1 MSKAQK
7 FYLMAVVAFW
17 GALIYAVIWGLVSW
31 LINVPPTYEVTIGSF
46 SITINRWFDVILF
59 PLYLNLILSVYLW
72 LLPVLERRGAD
83 HDYLAEGLFIGLGG
97 GLDASIV
104 AGLVAGLFIGLG
116 AGLVASLVAG
126 LVAGLVASIVAGL
139 IVGLIVGPGA
149 GFGASIVAG
158 LIVGLVMGLFMGLG
172 VGLVIGLGASLVAL
186 IVLAIKAIV
195 GMHKRA
201 FKNLSD

>member
-1 MSKAQK
+1 VSKARK

-17 GALIYAVIWGLVSW
+17 GALIYAVGWWLVSW
-31 LINVPPTYEVTIGSF
+31 LTNASTTYEVAIGSF

-139 IVGLIVGPGA
+139 IVGL
-149 GFGASIVAG
+149 
-158 LIVGLVMGLFMGLG
+158 VMGLFMGLG

-201 FKNLSD
+201 LKKMSD

>member
-17 GALIYAVIWGLVSW
+17 GVLIYAVGWGLVSW
-31 LINVPPTYEVTIGSF
+31 LTNVPPTYEVTVGSF

-104 AGLVAGLFIGLG
+104 AGLIA
-116 AGLVASLVAG
+116 
-126 LVAGLVASIVAGL
+126 
-139 IVGLIVGPGA
+139 
-149 GFGASIVAG
+149 
-158 LIVGLVMGLFMGLG
+158 GLVMGLFMGLG

-201 FKNLSD
+201 F

>member
-17 GALIYAVIWGLVSW
+17 GALIYAVGWWLVSW
-31 LINVPPTYEVTIGSF
+31 LTNASTTYEVAIGSF

-97 GLDASIV
+97 GL
-104 AGLVAGLFIGLG
+104 
-116 AGLVASLVAG
+116 
-126 LVAGLVASIVAGL
+126 
-139 IVGLIVGPGA
+139 
-149 GFGASIVAG
+149 GASIVAG